1 MGVLPFGKD
10 VRLCVFKCVC
20 MFVGGKVLDVSEYV
34 FCVLGVCEDVCVSRW
49 VCLGL
54 VGVCD
59 CVFV

>member
-1 MGVLPFGKD
+1 MCLHLVGMSDCAFLSV
-10 VRLCVFKCVC
+10 CVHV
-20 MFVGGKVLDVSEYV
+20 VGGKVLGVSEFV
-34 FCVLGVCEDVCVSRW
+34 FCVLGVCEDVCGSRW